1 MYDLC
6 VEYAS
11 CVPAVAYSMLY
22 DELDHLGIYY
32 VWVCHCIFISVQYFY
47 FFTVLC
53 VKHAD
58 GCQIEAQ
65 VIVMRANSWIKSIV
79 CWDSDERKDGNA
91 KNKRAMFVSVNPAVV
106 FYWYHIRDQVI
117 NVVFFLSLWSGN
129 IWYLLHRHYRQGC
142 QIICV
147 FIVPLVRGKSSNL
160 FNSEA
165 FNL

>member
-1 MYDLC
+1 MFLCNMIIYIKCVWFVCWVCELCTCCCIQHALWWIRSPGYLLC
-6 VEYAS
+6 V
-11 CVPAVAYSMLY
+11 
-22 DELDHLGIYY
+22 
-32 VWVCHCIFISVQYFY
+32 SVSLYFY
-47 FFTVLC
+47 FRAVFLFFFTVLC

-117 NVVFFLSLWSGN
+117 NVVFFSLSL
-129 IWYLLHRHYRQGC
+129 IWKYLISFTQALQTGLPDNLRIY
-142 QIICV
+142 
-147 FIVPLVRGKSSNL
+147 SSTG
-160 FNSEA
+160 EG
-165 FNL
+165 